1 LALFSPTASA
11 KEIETAPTV
20 PVKSQES
27 PDTDPASRR
36 GHILEEL
43 QSTERHFLARMQ
55 HLLQDYHI
63 PLKTRAKS
71 TDPLLNMYETFY
83 AALEA
88 AEEQDIPKILL
99 EHVYPIPI

>member
-1 LALFSPTASA
+1 
-11 KEIETAPTV
+11 
-20 PVKSQES
+20 
-27 PDTDPASRR
+27 
-36 GHILEEL
+36 
-43 QSTERHFLARMQ
+43 MQ

-71 TDPLLNMYETFY
+71 TDPLLNMYQVNTLFPRSLEVIVKAHETFY

-99 EHVYPIPI
+99 EHVFPV